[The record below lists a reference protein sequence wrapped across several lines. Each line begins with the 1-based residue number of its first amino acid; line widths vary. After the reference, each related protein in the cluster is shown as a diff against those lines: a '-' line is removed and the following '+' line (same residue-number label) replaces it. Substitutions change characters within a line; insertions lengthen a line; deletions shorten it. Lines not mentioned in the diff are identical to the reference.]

1 MQRCFNRTLQKEMK
15 ICVKRYNMRGAGADV
30 RHALAKQSHIYD
42 LSNLRVPRAE
52 ILCLQQDCICTHGK
66 SGCRFRMNTV
76 QIIHANTNHNR
87 KGTCEKVW
95 LNLECGTPYA
105 SCVQVACDTK
115 NLKDIWRIETNR
127 ISVSCC
133 QRESIPL
140 YLKSSNDYI
149 SYKLN
154 SSKCVSL

>member
-1 MQRCFNRTLQKEMK
+1 
-15 ICVKRYNMRGAGADV
+15 MRGADV
-30 RHALAKQSHIYD
+30 RHALAKQSHIND

-66 SGCRFRMNTV
+66 SGCRFRINTV
-76 QIIHANTNHNR
+76 QIIHANINHNR

-95 LNLECGTPYA
+95 FKCGMWDSFLSNA

-127 ISVSCC
+127 ISVRCC